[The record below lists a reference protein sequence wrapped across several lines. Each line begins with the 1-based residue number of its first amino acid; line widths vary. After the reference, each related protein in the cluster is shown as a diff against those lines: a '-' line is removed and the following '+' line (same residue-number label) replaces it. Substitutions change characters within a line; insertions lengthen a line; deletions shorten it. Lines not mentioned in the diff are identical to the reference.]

1 MASSLP
7 GSSLPS
13 QGKPAVASSKKPAA
27 PSEQPVDDG
36 KIEELSFGEIR
47 ELEKE
52 LAGQQQAKLQQGL
65 EEVRKKKEADELSG
79 KPSKEVQKV
88 SISEVKSA
96 PKTTKRGGLPE
107 HIAALPKEHP
117 IRQRWE
123 KGFRQRPDGSWVKAA
138 PAMDTGRTLEE
149 WIKFLGVWLVAIL
162 VLVGLT
168 RGLKVY
174 RDTLKDKREEVV
186 QVITQKG
193 LALDDPAV
201 KSLYREAVTTSWLP
215 TLEKLL
221 ESIRNVPRN
230 FDIFPDNPEDG
241 SYMDHIE
248 RHGKQFDER
257 EALEWQ
263 TREIRKPKQAK

>member
-13 QGKPAVASSKKPAA
+13 QGKPAVASTKKPTA
-27 PSEQPVDDG
+27 PSDQPVDDG

-52 LAGQQQAKLQQGL
+52 LAEQQRAKTQQEL
-65 EEVRKKKEADELSG
+65 EEVRKKREADELSG
-79 KPSKEVQKV
+79 KPKEVQKV

-96 PKTTKRGGLPE
+96 PKATKRGGLPE
-107 HIAALPKEHP
+107 HIAALPKDHP

-138 PAMDTGRTLEE
+138 PAMDTGRTLTE
-149 WIKFLGVWLVAIL
+149 WIQFLGVWLLVIL
-162 VLVGLT
+162 VVVGIT
-168 RGLKVY
+168 RGMKVY
-174 RDTLKDKREEVV
+174 RDALKDKREEVV
-186 QVITQKG
+186 DVITKKG

-201 KSLYREAVTTSWLP
+201 KSIYMEAVTTSWLP

-221 ESIRNVPRN
+221 ESIRSIPRK
-230 FDIFPDNPEDG
+230 FDMFPDNPETG
-241 SYMDHIE
+241 SYMDYIQ

-263 TREIRKPKQAK
+263 TRELRKPKQE